1 MPIFNYQGR
10 DSSGKLI
17 SGSDEAENPTVLL
30 DRLRTQGYFV
40 FEVKK
45 KRERIFSLRLFS
57 RKRRV
62 KFGELIIFCR
72 EFATMV
78 DAGLSILHSLNLL
91 IEQTET
97 KALRETL
104 IRIRD
109 GIEEGKS
116 FSAALGEEP
125 QSFSPLFI
133 NSVKSGEIGGSLDQ
147 VLEKLALYL
156 EEQNELRNKVK
167 SALFYPLVMVLMATA
182 LVTFLTSFVLPKF
195 AIIFEEANVALPLP
209 TLILMGIS
217 KFLRHYWLIVLLA
230 GFGLLFFLRFYLRSN
245 KGKRQ
250 FDRAKLK
257 LPILGKFFQKTLA
270 AQFSSTM
277 EMLIISGVSLLD
289 ALRMV
294 KEVLNNEVARDS
306 LGRVIIGIT
315 AGKSFSRLL
324 GEENLFPQMVSQMCL
339 IGEESG
345 KLEDMLRKI
354 SQFFTREVGY
364 SINRLTALIEPII
377 LIFLGGI
384 VLLLASSIILPIFG
398 LIKVVQGG

>member
-17 SGSDEAENPTVLL
+17 SGSDEAENPTLLL
-30 DRLRTQGYFV
+30 DRLRNQGYFV

-250 FDRAKLK
+250 FDWAKLK

-324 GEENLFPQMVSQMCL
+324 GEEKLFPQMVSQMCL